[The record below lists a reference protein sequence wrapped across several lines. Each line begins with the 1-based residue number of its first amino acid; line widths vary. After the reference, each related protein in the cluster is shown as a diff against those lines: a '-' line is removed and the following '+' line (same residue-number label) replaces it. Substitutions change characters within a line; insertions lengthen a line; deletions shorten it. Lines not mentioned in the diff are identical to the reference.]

1 MAKGFTFFKKI
12 SLMWLVVGWTTM
24 SLPAQF
30 LQFKNNL
37 RVDFKDIKLE
47 TADTT
52 ITIRYD
58 LKGFRNRLYNT
69 RLFYSNNR
77 GNSFKGPLRSISGD
91 IGDSTKI
98 GNDKEVRWSFRQ
110 DNPYFDGKNIMFKI
124 EATEIPKVATG
135 GPSNALRSM
144 LMPGLGDVKVRNGY
158 NYGYIAAA
166 SYACLGTGAFF
177 YVRSLRKQ
185 DDHLA
190 YLGNG
195 AQEHDNFFN
204 QARNARNLAIGFF
217 AVGAGIWI
225 GDVIGVYFRG
235 LKNKRRIQAEKEKA
249 AGDNT
254 SSLLLRPRLI
264 PITDGQSGSLLV
276 QWKF

>member
-1 MAKGFTFFKKI
+1 MKKSTLLLSFSFF
-12 SLMWLVVGWTTM
+12 LVFSVLAT
-24 SLPAQF
+24 PAIYAQF
-30 LQFKNNL
+30 LGFKNNL
-37 RVDFKDIKLE
+37 KVDFKEIKLE

-52 ITIRYD
+52 ILIRYD
-58 LKGFRNRLYNT
+58 LKGFRNRLYTT

-77 GNSFKGPLRSISGD
+77 GNSFKGPLRSISGN

-98 GNDKEVRWSFRQ
+98 GNDKEVRWSFRK

-135 GPSNALRSM
+135 GPGNALRSI

-166 SYACLGTGAFF
+166 SYACLGVGTLF
-177 YVRSLRKQ
+177 YIRSINKQ
-185 DDHLA
+185 DEHLSRI
-190 YLGNG
+190 GNG
-195 AQEHDNFFN
+195 QEEHDNFYN
-204 QARNARNLAIGFF
+204 QARTARGLAIGFF
-217 AVGAGIWI
+217 AAGASIWI

-249 AGDNT
+249 SGENT
-254 SSLLLRPRLI
+254 SSSLLRPRLV

>member
-1 MAKGFTFFKKI
+1 MVKKI
-12 SLMWLVVGWTTM
+12 TSLPFLSLGLM
-24 SLPAQF
+24 SLWLSFSPVQAQF
-30 LQFKNNL
+30 LKFKNNL
-37 RVDFKDIKLE
+37 KVDFKEIKLE

-98 GNDKEVRWSFRQ
+98 GNDKEVRWSFRR

-124 EATEIPKVATG
+124 EAAEIPKVATG
-135 GPSNALRSM
+135 GPSNALRSI

-166 SYACLGTGAFF
+166 SYACLGVGTLF
-177 YVRSLRKQ
+177 YIRSINKQ
-185 DDHLA
+185 DEHLA
-190 YLGNG
+190 RVGNG
-195 AQEHDNFFN
+195 SEEHDNFYK
-204 QARNARNLAIGFF
+204 QARTARGLAFGFF
-217 AVGAGIWI
+217 AAGAGIWI

-249 AGDNT
+249 ASENA
-254 SSLLLRPRLI
+254 SSSLLRPRLI

>member
-1 MAKGFTFFKKI
+1 VKKSTLLLIFSLLLTFN
-12 SLMWLVVGWTTM
+12 VWTGQAVY
-24 SLPAQF
+24 AQF
-30 LQFKNNL
+30 LGFKNNL
-37 RVDFKDIKLE
+37 KVDFKEIKLE

-52 ITIRYD
+52 ILIRYN
-58 LKGFRNRLYNT
+58 LKGFRNRLYTT

-77 GNSFKGPLRSISGD
+77 GNSFKGPLRSISGN

-98 GNDKEVRWSFRQ
+98 GNDKEVRWSFRK

-135 GPSNALRSM
+135 GPSNALRSL

-158 NYGYIAAA
+158 NYGYVAAA
-166 SYACLGTGAFF
+166 TYACLGVGTLF
-177 YVRSLRKQ
+177 YIRSINKQ
-185 DDHLA
+185 DEHLSRI
-190 YLGNG
+190 GNG
-195 AQEHDNFFN
+195 SEEHDNFYN
-204 QARNARNLAIGFF
+204 QARTARGLAIGFF
-217 AVGAGIWI
+217 AAGASIWI

-249 AGDNT
+249 NSENT

>member
-1 MAKGFTFFKKI
+1 VKKSTLLLSFSFF
-12 SLMWLVVGWTTM
+12 LVFSVLAT
-24 SLPAQF
+24 PAIYAQF
-30 LQFKNNL
+30 LGFKNNL
-37 RVDFKDIKLE
+37 KVDFKEIKLE

-52 ITIRYD
+52 ILIRYD
-58 LKGFRNRLYNT
+58 LKGFRNRLYTT

-77 GNSFKGPLRSISGD
+77 GNSFKGPLRSISGN

-98 GNDKEVRWSFRQ
+98 GNDKEVRWSFRK

-135 GPSNALRSM
+135 GPGNALRSI

-166 SYACLGTGAFF
+166 SYACLGVGTLF
-177 YVRSLRKQ
+177 YIRSINKQ
-185 DDHLA
+185 DEHLSRI
-190 YLGNG
+190 GNG
-195 AQEHDNFFN
+195 QEEHDNFYN
-204 QARNARNLAIGFF
+204 QARTARGLAIGFF
-217 AVGAGIWI
+217 AAGASIWI

-249 AGDNT
+249 SGENT
-254 SSLLLRPRLI
+254 SSSLLRPRLV